1 MFRNKTSWKVKMDIS
16 MKQEN
21 VHAGMKVACM
31 AEKIQTHVKVL
42 CNFFFFLATTASFI
56 AQMNH
61 QESVYYFY
69 LH

>member
-42 CNFFFFLATTASFI
+42 CNFFFFATTASFI